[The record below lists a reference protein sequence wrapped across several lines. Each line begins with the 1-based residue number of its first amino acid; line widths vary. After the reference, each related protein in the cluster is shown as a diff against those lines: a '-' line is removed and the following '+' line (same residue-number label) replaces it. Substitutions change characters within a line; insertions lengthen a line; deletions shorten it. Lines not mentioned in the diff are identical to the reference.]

1 MNREVRQVI
10 IIFVSVFLG
19 FLFDVLNVGLLDD
32 QSCQVLSQV
41 VFVLFAH
48 CCLSVSIPIA
58 PRLLLPAFNQF
69 LISLL
74 ILKLIVL
81 GSIDLKASLDKSL
94 VCF

>member
-1 MNREVRQVI
+1 MRLDSRLKDDQLTWAHLLFLLLMNREVRQVV

-19 FLFDVLNVGLLDD
+19 FLFGVLNVGLLDD

-58 PRLLLPAFNQF
+58 
-69 LISLL
+69 S
-74 ILKLIVL
+74 
-81 GSIDLKASLDKSL
+81 
-94 VCF
+94 